1 VPFYWHI
8 GRPNFGDDINP
19 SFFQIACQKTVKLH
33 TSRDH
38 LHFLG
43 MGSILDRATSTSII
57 LGSGCLSQLE
67 SGSVCPAKT
76 VSVRGELSRAS
87 LAQGDSVLLGD
98 PMVLLNIVAPQ
109 DVQRNGP
116 VGFVPHFSDL
126 RLARKL
132 KIPNVKVIDPGLE
145 PWKVI
150 REIAGCS
157 RIFSQSLHGLI
168 VADALEIPNIWI
180 APNASMTG
188 QNFKFE
194 DYFTTLDGRKEPY
207 QFNLGTFLHTPR
219 TAFSVC
225 TYKYDKKNYLE
236 ALRDAVATM
245 KQNR

>member
-1 VPFYWHI
+1 VPFYWHV

-19 SFFQIACQKTVKLH
+19 SFFQIACQETVKLQ
-33 TSRDH
+33 TSRDN

-67 SGSVCPAKT
+67 PRSVCPANT
-76 VSVRGELSRAS
+76 ISVRGELSRAS
-87 LAQGDSVLLGD
+87 LAQSDSVLLGD
-98 PMVLLNIVAPQ
+98 PMVLLNIVSPQ
-109 DVQRNGP
+109 NVQRNGP
-116 VGFVPHFSDL
+116 IGFVPHVSDL
-126 RLARKL
+126 RFAYKL
-132 KIPNVKVIDPGLE
+132 KIPNVKVIDPGRE

-188 QNFKFE
+188 ENFKFE
-194 DYFTTLDGRKEPY
+194 DYFTTLDGGKVPH
-207 QFNLGTFLHTPR
+207 QFNLGSFLHTPQS
-219 TAFSVC
+219 AFDVC
-225 TYKYDKKNYLE
+225 TYKYDKKHYLE
-236 ALRDAVATM
+236 ALRDAVASM
-245 KQNR
+245 KQDR